1 MVGPEFF
8 QTQMGRRFF
17 ESQLPNLTKAIN
29 RLADVKEAEL
39 ALAKGKVEK
48 HRMPEVNNLHDEICE
63 LLNRYET
70 GSGYASAECLYIA
83 LRKVRD
89 HWSEIVGNEKS

>member
-1 MVGPEFF
+1 MAGPEFF

-39 ALAKGKVEK
+39 VLEKEKLENARKYNTDKVYE
-48 HRMPEVNNLHDEICE
+48 EICE
-63 LLNRYET
+63 ALRRYEKEDSSP
-70 GSGYASAECLYIA
+70 GNINNLYATLYMI
-83 LRKVRD
+83 RE
-89 HWSEIVGNEKS
+89 HWTDIVGK